1 MGMDDCAVGS
11 GVLCSHCVVFRFFG
25 RAYLGAALH
34 GVAGDDDRHVAA
46 ELGPGHADAAARQ
59 GADDHSGRAIISI
72 WTAMGISMF
81 ALLLPL
87 GMSGRADQQVC
98 VAVVVTLLG
107 TANAASGIPAEV
119 EGANCVRGGVV
130 AGGDGFTVWHRNAK
144 LDRVSGGDFLL
155 PDCVRNL
162 RDDSGVA

>member
-59 GADDHSGRAIISI
+59 GADDHSG
-72 WTAMGISMF
+72 
-81 ALLLPL
+81 
-87 GMSGRADQQVC
+87 SGNHLHLD
-98 VAVVVTLLG
+98 
-107 TANAASGIPAEV
+107 
-119 EGANCVRGGVV
+119 
-130 AGGDGFTVWHRNAK
+130 GDGHFDVCAAAAA
-144 LDRVSGGDFLL
+144 GDE
-155 PDCVRNL
+155 RK
-162 RDDSGVA
+162 S